1 MPGPRRSPR
10 PAARGRTR
18 AGTSPGS
25 PGRGARSGPERT
37 RRTVPTDAPAGPP
50 PAGPSGPSAAARRSS
65 LTGRAAILALVLA
78 ALVVSYASSLR
89 AWAEQ
94 RSQIA
99 ELKAEQADR
108 TERVGE
114 LEDELNRWNDPAYI
128 EAQARERF
136 GWVLPGETGY
146 KVVDE
151 TAGET
156 AKPPT
161 EKSSAKG
168 NAARPWWSTLWG
180 SVENAGNPP
189 VPSAEPKKPKPAA
202 TIDPEVTPGQ

>member
-1 MPGPRRSPR
+1 M
-10 PAARGRTR
+10 
-18 AGTSPGS
+18 
-25 PGRGARSGPERT
+25 
-37 RRTVPTDAPAGPP
+37 
-50 PAGPSGPSAAARRSS
+50 
-65 LTGRAAILALVLA
+65 
-78 ALVVSYASSLR
+78 VVSYASSLR

-99 ELKAEQADR
+99 ALKAEQAER

-114 LEDELNRWNDPAYI
+114 LEGELNRWNDPAYI

-151 TAGET
+151 TSDST
-156 AKPPT
+156 VQPPT
-161 EKSSAKG
+161 EKSPDKSTAT
-168 NAARPWWSTLWG
+168 RPWWSTLWG

-189 VPSAEPKKPKPAA
+189 APSAEPKKPKPAA
-202 TIDPEVTPGQ
+202 TIDPEATPGQ